1 MGQHFM
7 VINCI
12 SRDSINLINNS
23 IDHNEI
29 NPSIKITFSKIEN
42 NLMIDYMDDGR
53 GLPHDN
59 IDALFKQSY
68 TSKANKAQHG
78 IGLSIIKD
86 ANYHHGSITLL
97 PSKQGVHFH
106 IILVDKA

>member
-1 MGQHFM
+1 
-7 VINCI
+7 
-12 SRDSINLINNS
+12 
-23 IDHNEI
+23 
-29 NPSIKITFSKIEN
+29 
-42 NLMIDYMDDGR
+42 MIDYMDDGR

-86 ANYHHGSITLL
+86 KLSSWFNYTIT
-97 PSKQGVHFH
+97 
-106 IILVDKA
+106 I